1 MYDYMYTLLCAF
13 NLRVLFVFCRESQ
26 AGQVHLV
33 QPVCQVSQVL
43 TAWMVHLAT
52 KVRQEYREHLE
63 TQENGYE
70 CLATS
75 LQYRARHHWVPIF
88 RKSADVKHSGLT
100 D

>member
-1 MYDYMYTLLCAF
+1 MF
-13 NLRVLFVFCRESQ
+13 RRESQ

-52 KVRQEYREHLE
+52 KVLQEYREHLE

-75 LQYRARHHWVPIF
+75 QQYNAPMLVIIGSF
-88 RKSADVKHSGLT
+88 FF
-100 D
+100 

>member
-1 MYDYMYTLLCAF
+1 MF
-13 NLRVLFVFCRESQ
+13 GRESQ

-63 TQENGYE
+63 TQGNGYE
-70 CLATS
+70 CLATC
-75 LQYRARHHWVPIF
+75 LQYNARHHWVPFFERQTTLIQYELN
-88 RKSADVKHSGLT
+88 V
-100 D
+100 